1 MGSLDTQVSLE
12 KQLLVPFFQ
21 ALQPSIVPSD
31 GQGEHPAG
39 GVEGP
44 MVQVLVLEVEE
55 LVECGACA
63 EVVCGVRISLHSE
76 ACRGRFFTQRCGAA
90 NREKQ

>member
-21 ALQPSIVPSD
+21 ALQPSVAPSD

-44 MVQVLVLEVEE
+44 MVQVFVLWGED
-55 LVECGACA
+55 
-63 EVVCGVRISLHSE
+63 
-76 ACRGRFFTQRCGAA
+76 FAA
-90 NREKQ
+90 Q

>member
-1 MGSLDTQVSLE
+1 MGSLDTEVCLE

-21 ALQPSIVPSD
+21 ALQPSVVPSD

-44 MVQVLVLEVEE
+44 MV
-55 LVECGACA
+55 
-63 EVVCGVRISLHSE
+63 
-76 ACRGRFFTQRCGAA
+76 
-90 NREKQ
+90 